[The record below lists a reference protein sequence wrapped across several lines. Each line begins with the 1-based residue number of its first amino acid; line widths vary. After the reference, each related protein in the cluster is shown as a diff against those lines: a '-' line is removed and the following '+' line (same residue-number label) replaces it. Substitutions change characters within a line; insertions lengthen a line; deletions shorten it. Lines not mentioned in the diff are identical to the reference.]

1 MVGLLFFM
9 VSCSVHQDIYLD
21 ADGSGKVTGRV
32 LLDDFYLNTLEDLTD
47 LSSPSSGS
55 STPMSPD
62 NIAAELSGNPYF
74 RGVQISSPA
83 PGIYQGGLQF
93 HDVEALFS
101 TEEDGTGTILKFEKN
116 SGSST
121 LNLRINSDNF
131 QEMFRLFPM
140 LQDPGFQYF
149 LPEQNISRSEYTEM
163 LLFLFEDQHKGN
175 ENELQTRVEKASLD
189 LTIHTNGR
197 ILSTIGGE
205 RTGDRE
211 WKIKLPLLD
220 LLLHRQELFLFRY
233 ISIRG

>member
-1 MVGLLFFM
+1 MLALLFLLA
-9 VSCSVHQDIYLD
+9 SCSVYQDIYLD
-21 ADGSGKVTGRV
+21 SDGSGKATGRV

-47 LSSPSSGS
+47 LSSPAPGS
-55 STPMSPD
+55 SSPMDPD
-62 NIAAELSGNPYF
+62 TIAAELSANPYF

-93 HDVEALFS
+93 HNVEALFS
-101 TEEDGTGTILKFEKN
+101 TEEGRAGTILGFERN

-149 LPEQNISRSEYTEM
+149 LPEPDISRSEYTEM
-163 LLFLFEDQHKGN
+163 LLFLFEDQHKGD
-175 ENELQTRVEKASLD
+175 EDELQTRVEKASLD
-189 LTIHTNGR
+189 LTIHTEGR
-197 ILSTIGGE
+197 ILSSIGGE

-211 WKIKLPLLD
+211 WKIQLPLLD
-220 LLLHRQELFLFRY
+220 LLLHRQELFYSVTFQ
-233 ISIRG
+233 